1 MKSFLDIAEKG
12 AVLSYVRSRSI
23 IWPEADGGCWEWT
36 CSKTSDGY
44 GRFTA
49 DNRSYYSHREAF
61 KASGRRIPEG
71 WTIDHLCQN
80 KACCNP
86 DHLSPVTRGENSRRA
101 RNAYWVAFM
110 KNHFAARNVLQKIGG
125 TVLEVEVCA

>member
-1 MKSFLDIAEKG
+1 MKSFLDMAEKA
-12 AVLSYVRSRSI
+12 AVLSYLRSRSI
-23 IWPEADGGCWEWT
+23 IWPESEGGCWEWT
-36 CSKTSDGY
+36 CSKTPDGY

-86 DHLSPVTRGENSRRA
+86 DHLSPVTRSENSCRA
-101 RNAYWVAFM
+101 RNDYWIAFM
-110 KNHFAARNVLQKIGG
+110 KDHFAARNVLQKIGG
-125 TVLEVEVCA
+125 TVLEAEVCA

>member
-1 MKSFLDIAEKG
+1 MKSFLDMAEKA
-12 AVLSYVRSRSI
+12 AVLSYLRSRSI
-23 IWPEADGGCWEWT
+23 IWPESEGGCWEWT
-36 CSKTSDGY
+36 CSKTPDGY

-86 DHLSPVTRGENSRRA
+86 DHLSPVTRSENSRRA
-101 RNAYWVAFM
+101 RNAYWIAFM
-110 KNHFAARNVLQKIGG
+110 KDHFAARNVLQKIGG
-125 TVLEVEVCA
+125 TVLEAEVCA